1 MIGRGRSSQMER
13 EFELQ
18 ERNLG
23 ELSESV
29 SRLSRLSLQIR
40 NELDDQ
46 NEELLQLERG
56 MDENLEGMSLV
67 SRQTSALINQAGELL
82 TNRPRKSLHLERRG

>member
-1 MIGRGRSSQMER
+1 MER

-18 ERNLG
+18 ERSLG

-46 NEELLQLERG
+46 NEELLQLEQG

-67 SRQTSALINQAGELL
+67 SRQTSALINQAGQRL
-82 TNRPRKSLHLERRG
+82 TIPPPKVMSS